1 MRDSLGMRDTSPEGG
16 GAGSDLDDGGPA
28 QAQRRVRGHRV
39 ALDLV
44 PVEPQH
50 LEPGVVH
57 DIHHG
62 AEAADGELWEGEEM
76 ELNSLQPSP

>member
-1 MRDSLGMRDTSPEGG
+1 MDEGTPGTGDTSPEGDRG
-16 GAGSDLDDGGPA
+16 GSDLDDSGPA

-39 ALDLV
+39 PLDGV
-44 PVEPQH
+44 AVEPQH

-62 AEAADGELWEGEEM
+62 AKTADGEL
-76 ELNSLQPSP
+76 